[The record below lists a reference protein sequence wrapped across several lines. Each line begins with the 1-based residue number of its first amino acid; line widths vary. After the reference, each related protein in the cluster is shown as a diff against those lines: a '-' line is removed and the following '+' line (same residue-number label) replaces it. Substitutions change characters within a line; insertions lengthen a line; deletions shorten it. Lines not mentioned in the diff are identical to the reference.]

1 MIPRENVRELR
12 DNLAF
17 FYPRLAKEKDFA
29 WTRLCWYLDTPS
41 HHWIISPH
49 PRFENVILATAGC
62 GHAFKFFPLI
72 GREVLALI
80 KGQLKPELRRKWE
93 LQATT
98 VLDGPIEAEVPAD
111 ASKSADVRGDSMYR
125 TLILQELATAKDL
138 KAST

>member
-1 MIPRENVRELR
+1 MLVLGHTLSP
-12 DNLAF
+12 
-17 FYPRLAKEKDFA
+17 
-29 WTRLCWYLDTPS
+29 LD
-41 HHWIISPH
+41 HIPH

-98 VLDGPIEAEVPAD
+98 GLDEPIEAEVAED